1 MAAVGAYS
9 VFFFAF
15 KLKLS
20 ITLAILLGIIF
31 TGLLGILL
39 DKLVFLPMRKK
50 KSSTMVMLVASLGA
64 FTLLQATIAML
75 FTSQFQTLS
84 GLIENQKIYTIFTA
98 SITQIQVIAIFSA
111 LVIFL
116 GLKLLLKFTRF
127 GQAVVAV
134 SDDEEVAKI
143 VGINTNQIISRVFFL
158 GSAVTGI
165 AGIFIG
171 LDTGMEP
178 TMGLVLLLSSVVAAI
193 VGGVRSLSGAF
204 LGAFLVAL
212 AENFGIWKIAGE
224 WRPAIAFG
232 ILILFL
238 LFRPQGIIKE

>member
-1 MAAVGAYS
+1 
-9 VFFFAF
+9 
-15 KLKLS
+15 
-20 ITLAILLGIIF
+20 
-31 TGLLGILL
+31 
-39 DKLVFLPMRKK
+39 
-50 KSSTMVMLVASLGA
+50 MVMLVASLGA
-64 FTLLQATIAML
+64 FTLLQASIAMK

-84 GLIENQKIYTIFTA
+84 GQIANQKIYTIFSA
-98 SITQIQVIAIFSA
+98 SITQIQVLAIFTSV
-111 LVIFL
+111 LIFA

-127 GQAVVAV
+127 GKAVVAV

-143 VGINTNQIISRVFFL
+143 VGINTNQIIGWVFFI
-158 GSAVTGI
+158 GSSIAGL

-178 TMGLVLLLSSVVAAI
+178 TMGLVLLLSAIVACI

-224 WRPAIAFG
+224 WRPAIAYAL
-232 ILILFL
+232 LILFL